1 MDHVFIVVFG
11 KDDIFESNEVSV
23 KSFAQKLIQF
33 SPLCLEL
40 CFRQPVLEVASGLDL
55 SNVDIASGASMELV
69 NQINYSSEDI
79 FWF

>member
-40 CFRQPVLEVASGLDL
+40 CFRQPVPEV
-55 SNVDIASGASMELV
+55 VDIASGASMELV